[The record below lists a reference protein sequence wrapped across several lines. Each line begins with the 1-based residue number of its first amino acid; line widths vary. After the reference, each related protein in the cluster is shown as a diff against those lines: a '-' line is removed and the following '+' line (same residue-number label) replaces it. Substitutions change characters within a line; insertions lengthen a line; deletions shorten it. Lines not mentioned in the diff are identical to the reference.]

1 MNKVNI
7 TIDGINLYVP
17 ENYTILEAAK
27 EVNINIPTLCYLK
40 NINEIGC
47 CRMCVVE
54 VKGARALQTDRS

>member
-17 ENYTILEAAK
+17 ENNTILEAAK

-47 CRMCVVE
+47 CRMCVV
-54 VKGARALQTDRS
+54 